1 MKQLITQFLKFG
13 VVGGLSFIIDYGVMV
28 LLKEVFGV
36 YYLAA
41 AFISF
46 SISVVFNY
54 VCSMHYV
61 FVSREDIS
69 KKREFIIFVILSVIG
84 LGINE
89 LVMWA
94 TVDKM
99 PVAQILS
106 IDKDKVYLIAKLA
119 ATVVVTFW
127 NFVTRKI
134 FLEKKEQ

>member
-13 VVGGLSFIIDYGVMV
+13 IVGGLSFVIDYGIMV

-46 SISVVFNY
+46 SVSVIFNY
-54 VCSMHYV
+54 VCSMRYV

-69 KKREFIIFVILSVIG
+69 KKREFITFVILSVIG

-89 LVMWA
+89 LVMWI
-94 TVDKM
+94 TVDKL
-99 PVAQILS
+99 PVDQILS
-106 IDKDKVYLIAKLA
+106 IDKDKVYLVAKLV

-134 FLEKKEQ
+134 FLEKKD